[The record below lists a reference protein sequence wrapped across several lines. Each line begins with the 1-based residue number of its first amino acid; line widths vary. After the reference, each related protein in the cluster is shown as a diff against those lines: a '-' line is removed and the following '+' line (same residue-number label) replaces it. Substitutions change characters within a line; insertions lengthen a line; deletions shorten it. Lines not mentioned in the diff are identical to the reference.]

1 MKWKDWPTGVKW
13 KDLTDDEKKRILE
26 EQLKREESRKGRRNY
41 FSQRGEW
48 KKTIRKR
55 PQNYNKIKNIV
66 MFLNNHNIPISRESI
81 LEELG
86 DLPTIDDNEAI
97 EFILKE

>member
-41 FSQRGEW
+41 FSQREDW
-48 KKTIRKR
+48 
-55 PQNYNKIKNIV
+55 
-66 MFLNNHNIPISRESI
+66 
-81 LEELG
+81 
-86 DLPTIDDNEAI
+86 
-97 EFILKE
+97 